1 MSRSSFHVLSVVAY
15 SFASFSDSKV
25 PNSFKCL
32 QDLIVIQFVFGPI
45 RICSGGSRP
54 DHIIFCIS
62 IVTPECRSV
71 LKVIG
76 RSSFANCFQ
85 LIIIDRIRKRFRVF
99 CLSHLPFYVLNEISR
114 ITLIEDF
121 TFKSAKVYQLFYLFR
136 RWSATILPVVLE
148 HIFVFYG
155 FACF

>member
-32 QDLIVIQFVFGPI
+32 QDLIVLQLVVFSTI
-45 RICSGGSRP
+45 YSVDSRI